1 MEGIERMQ
9 ARGVATTHLKEY
21 LRKLVKSVEALRGEI
36 GKIEKRLSKMADKGT
51 PDHRSPG
58 NDSGCHESNAG
69 QPSSIDAGP
78 SSNAGHPSS
87 NESDPSS
94 NATHLSSVDVDP
106 SSSTGHVGANS
117 DSNADHST
125 SINASPS
132 LNADHPIP
140 AVAVPNSDSGHP
152 NESDSIVGDP
162 ASQCDGGVQSSQDTE
177 GSTTE
182 HQELSSPPP
191 SQSTAEEMG
200 LDPDEP
206 RSAGVQE
213 QGPGA
218 SGTSEVDVVD
228 ENSATYVQHC
238 CTSSDEG
245 PSPQD
250 HEQ

>member
-1 MEGIERMQ
+1 MQ

-21 LRKLVKSVEALRGEI
+21 LRKLVKGVEALRGEI

-51 PDHRSPG
+51 PDHGSLG
-58 NDSGCHESNAG
+58 TDSGCHESSAG
-69 QPSSIDAGP
+69 HPGSIDAGP

-87 NESDPSS
+87 NGSDPSS
-94 NATHLSSVDVDP
+94 KAPHPPVDVDP
-106 SSSTGHVGANS
+106 CSSTGHVEANS
-117 DSNADHST
+117 DSNADHPT
-125 SINASPS
+125 SINVSPS
-132 LNADHPIP
+132 LNADHPMP
-140 AVAVPNSDSGHP
+140 AVTIPNSDSGHP

-182 HQELSSPPP
+182 HKELP
-191 SQSTAEEMG
+191 SQSTAEE
-200 LDPDEP
+200 DPDES
-206 RSAGVQE
+206 RSAGVQD

-218 SGTSEVDVVD
+218 SGTSEVG
-228 ENSATYVQHC
+228 ENSATHAQHC
-238 CTSSDEG
+238 CTFSDEG